1 MTGKTISIEKFQLQ
15 LDSFFLCFF
24 FFWSHVGHH
33 PLASFMSGRIRRP
46 LWIVLG
52 FVVGRWR
59 SLSFQQIY
67 ITDIAE
73 SGESARGI
81 LLSQA
86 RHLLCVYYFVGSR
99 VICCP
104 MGCSIERFYYTVNC
118 ALRSSSKY
126 MQWQSHM
133 HACEIGTFH
142 KIQRSSKCWWIIFWM
157 LLQLMTGVVLPTG
170 LKELAGVINT
180 PTL

>member
-15 LDSFFLCFF
+15 LDFFLWLFLFLVSCRSPSASKLYVRENSSTVMDCFR
-24 FFWSHVGHH
+24 
-33 PLASFMSGRIRRP
+33 LC
-46 LWIVLG
+46 
-52 FVVGRWR
+52 GRWR